1 MRFIFIF
8 NYFSIFLQKKIE
20 YEKNSIVNS
29 FRIWLFDG
37 LAQLD
42 TTIYRHGNK
51 ITIQENED
59 GFNIFVD
66 KEGVES
72 SEDSTALEEI
82 GLIL

>member
-1 MRFIFIF
+1 M
-8 NYFSIFLQKKIE
+8 KKIALLTLLGFGFLMA
-20 YEKNSIVNS
+20 SV
-29 FRIWLFDG
+29 
-37 LAQLD
+37 QLD

>member
-1 MRFIFIF
+1 M
-8 NYFSIFLQKKIE
+8 KKIALLTLLGFGFLTA
-20 YEKNSIVNS
+20 S
-29 FRIWLFDG
+29 
-37 LAQLD
+37 AQLD

>member
-1 MRFIFIF
+1 M
-8 NYFSIFLQKKIE
+8 KKIALLTLLGFGFLMA
-20 YEKNSIVNS
+20 S
-29 FRIWLFDG
+29 
-37 LAQLD
+37 AQLD
-42 TTIYRHGNK
+42 NTIYRHGNK